1 MAEGLLAG
9 FDRTIGIVS
18 LCDCCHVVDS
28 GVEMGR
34 RERMSQVRARSVIPG
49 RQRWDIGVMLGQP
62 RLAYFLEEELRE
74 LPGIATV
81 RANPVT
87 GRLLVYHDA
96 ALKGDEVGQLV
107 GASVRHAVAVMRSLR
122 PEPRAALARARRHH
136 PAVEKSAVEKSESR
150 PGRTRQSQLAE
161 ITSRGGIVIT
171 DDERKLN
178 RSITAALIS
187 MVTAIVGFAY
197 PPLLPLT
204 LTTAIYAGLR
214 IFKNGYQALVHEH
227 RVRLDV
233 IGSLYLVCA
242 YIGGFFFPASFGLF
256 AYYLSEKLVLRTQ
269 DRSHQSLINIFSQEP
284 RTAWQHVDD
293 VAVEVPL
300 ESVQAGDTLVIQA
313 GQIIPVDGVITDGS
327 ATIDQ
332 HMLTGESQP
341 VEKRKDDL
349 VLMSTLVTAGRIFV
363 RVEKTGQET
372 TAGQIEV
379 MLSKTASYQASVI
392 SKAEQVA
399 DNWALPTVALS
410 LVAFAIAGYEYMV
423 ATLGSTI
430 GLNIKL
436 TAPIALHNF
445 LNVAA
450 NYGILVKDGRSLE
463 LLKDVDTVVFD
474 KTGTLT
480 LDEPHV
486 AEIHTFTDLEADRVL
501 LYAAAAENRQ
511 THPVARAIIAESARR
526 GLSLPTV
533 DDVQY
538 ELGYGLS
545 ARLGD
550 QLIRI
555 GSERYLALADIACT
569 AGIREAISAVHD
581 RGNSLVMVAVN
592 DRLAGLIELE
602 PTLRPEVEPLIGE
615 LRRRNLDLC
624 IISGDREGP
633 TRKVADALGITRYFA
648 NILPQEKANLVT
660 YLQSEGRSVCF
671 VGDGINDAIPMKK
684 AHVSVSLRG
693 ASTAATDAAQ
703 IVLMSQGL
711 RQLPLVFQLAD
722 EFENNMRTGS
732 TIAVGQGFVIVGGA
746 FLSVVGIVMGK
757 LLWSV
762 GLLAGL
768 GIAYLPLR
776 THRINGTSSPELG

>member
-1 MAEGLLAG
+1 
-9 FDRTIGIVS
+9 
-18 LCDCCHVVDS
+18 
-28 GVEMGR
+28 MGR
-34 RERMSQVRARSVIPG
+34 RERVSQVRVRSVIPG
-49 RQRWDIGVMLGQP
+49 RQRWDIGVTLGRP

-87 GRLLVYHDA
+87 GRLLVYHDT

-107 GASVRHAVAVMRSLR
+107 RASVRHAVAVMRSLR
-122 PEPRAALARARRHH
+122 PEPRAALARPRRHY
-136 PAVEKSAVEKSESR
+136 PAVKKSESR

-204 LTTAIYAGLR
+204 LTTAIYAGVR
-214 IFKNGYQALVHEH
+214 IFKNGYHALVHEH

-313 GQIIPVDGVITDGS
+313 GQLIPVDGVITDGT

-341 VEKRKDDL
+341 VEKGKDDL

-480 LDEPHV
+480 LDEPQV

-501 LYAAAAENRQ
+501 LYAAAAESRQ
-511 THPVARAIIAESARR
+511 THPVARAILAESTRR

-550 QLIRI
+550 QLIRV
-555 GSERYLALADIACT
+555 GSERYLALADIAYT
-569 AGIREAISAVHD
+569 AGIRQATSAVHD

-592 DRLAGLIELE
+592 DRLVGLIELE
-602 PTLRPEVEPLIGE
+602 PTLRPEVEHLISE

-684 AHVSVSLRG
+684 SHVSVSLRG

-703 IVLMSQGL
+703 IVLMRQGL

-722 EFENNMRTGS
+722 EFENNMRAGS
-732 TIAVGQGFVIVGGA
+732 AIAVGQGFVIVGGA
-746 FLSVVGIVMGK
+746 LLSLVGIVMGK

-776 THRINGTSSPELG
+776 THKIKGNSAPELE